1 MEQTASDWRTLMCNF
16 DRDFESM
23 GQQSTVF
30 YRSREKIMR
39 RPITFLLG
47 LLITILGPT
56 MNGTAQSERSGEPM
70 SLAITFS
77 DGHHQN
83 FALDEI
89 SRIEFKSVP
98 VVIFKDGRQ
107 QNMKN
112 VATIEFS
119 SETKN
124 LPFGRNRFVGKWE
137 VGVGAFGAGHFFITL
152 EPNGEA
158 RKTLGSSHG
167 TWAVVDGEARIN
179 WDDGWHD
186 AIRKVGSKYEKR
198 AYEHGKTFSDE
209 PSNVTDA
216 KNTTAQPI

>member
-1 MEQTASDWRTLMCNF
+1 
-16 DRDFESM
+16 
-23 GQQSTVF
+23 
-30 YRSREKIMR
+30 MR
-39 RPITFLLG
+39 RPTVFLAG
-47 LLITILGPT
+47 LLITLVSAT
-56 MNGTAQSERSGEPM
+56 MTAPAQSARSGEPM
-70 SLAITFS
+70 SLTIIFN
-77 DGHHQN
+77 DDRHQN
-83 FALDEI
+83 IPLDEI
-89 SRIEFKSVP
+89 SRIEFKSGP
-98 VVIFKDGRQ
+98 VVIFKDGHQ

-112 VATIEFS
+112 VARIEFS
-119 SETKN
+119 SSQAKD
-124 LPFGRNRFVGKWE
+124 LPVGRNRFVGKWE

-167 TWAVVDGEARIN
+167 TWAVVDGQARIN

-186 AIRKVGSKYEKR
+186 AIVKVGSKYEKR

>member
-1 MEQTASDWRTLMCNF
+1 
-16 DRDFESM
+16 
-23 GQQSTVF
+23 
-30 YRSREKIMR
+30 MR
-39 RPITFLLG
+39 RPL
-47 LLITILGPT
+47 TIPLVVLTAIMVPVVKT
-56 MNGTAQSERSGEPM
+56 SAQSTRSGEPM
-70 SLAITFS
+70 SLAITFN
-77 DGHHQN
+77 DGRHQN
-83 FALDEI
+83 IAVDEI
-89 SRIEFKSVP
+89 SRIEFKSEP
-98 VVIFKDGRQ
+98 VVIFKDGHQ
-107 QNMKN
+107 QNITK
-112 VATIEFS
+112 VARIEFS
-119 SETKN
+119 SQAKD

-137 VGVGAFGAGHFFITL
+137 VGVGAFAAGHFFITL

>member
-1 MEQTASDWRTLMCNF
+1 
-16 DRDFESM
+16 M
-23 GQQSTVF
+23 G
-30 YRSREKIMR
+30 

-47 LLITILGPT
+47 FLITILGLSISAA
-56 MNGTAQSERSGEPM
+56 AQSERSGEPL
-70 SLAITFS
+70 SLAVTFS
-77 DGHHQN
+77 DGRHQN
-83 FALDEI
+83 IPLEEI
-89 SRIEFKSVP
+89 SRIEFKSGP
-98 VVIFKDGRQ
+98 QVIFKDGRE
-107 QNMKN
+107 QNLKN
-112 VATIEFS
+112 VARIEFS
-119 SETKN
+119 TQTKD

-198 AYEHGKTFSDE
+198 AFEHGKTFSDE

>member
-1 MEQTASDWRTLMCNF
+1 MFHAGGN
-16 DRDFESM
+16 
-23 GQQSTVF
+23 
-30 YRSREKIMR
+30 MR
-39 RPITFLLG
+39 KLT
-47 LLITILGPT
+47 TILSGVLFIATLP
-56 MNGTAQSERSGEPM
+56 GAAQSPQATEPGSMTIVFNNGRSQNI
-70 SLAITFS
+70 SLDDVA
-77 DGHHQN
+77 
-83 FALDEI
+83 
-89 SRIEFKSVP
+89 RIELKSGP
-98 VVIFKDGRQ
+98 VMVFKDGRQ
-107 QNMKN
+107 QKLSAG
-112 VATIEFS
+112 VARIEFS
-119 SETKN
+119 SLTKDM
-124 LPFGRNRFVGKWE
+124 PFGRNRFVGKWE

-216 KNTTAQPI
+216 KNTTAEPI

>member
-1 MEQTASDWRTLMCNF
+1 M
-16 DRDFESM
+16 
-23 GQQSTVF
+23 
-30 YRSREKIMR
+30 RS
-39 RPITFLLG
+39 PITFLLG
-47 LLITILGPT
+47 LLIIILGPT
-56 MNGTAQSERSGEPM
+56 MSATAQSARSGEPM
-70 SLAITFS
+70 SLAIIFE

-83 FALDEI
+83 ISLDEI
-89 SRIEFKSVP
+89 SRIEFKSGP
-98 VVIFKDGRQ
+98 VVIFKDGQQ
-107 QNMKN
+107 QNMTN
-112 VATIEFS
+112 VARIEFS
-119 SETKN
+119 SQAKD

-216 KNTTAQPI
+216 KNTTAEPI

>member
-1 MEQTASDWRTLMCNF
+1 M
-16 DRDFESM
+16 
-23 GQQSTVF
+23 
-30 YRSREKIMR
+30 RS
-39 RPITFLLG
+39 PITFLLG
-47 LLITILGPT
+47 WLIIMLGPT
-56 MNGTAQSERSGEPM
+56 MSATAQSAGPSEPL
-70 SLAITFS
+70 SLALTFN

-83 FALDEI
+83 IPLEEI
-89 SRIEFKSVP
+89 SRIEFKFGP
-98 VVIFKDGRQ
+98 VVIFKDGHQ
-107 QNMKN
+107 QNMTN
-112 VATIEFS
+112 VARIEFS
-119 SETKN
+119 SQAKD

-216 KNTTAQPI
+216 KNTTAEPI

>member
-1 MEQTASDWRTLMCNF
+1 MAVSK
-16 DRDFESM
+16 
-23 GQQSTVF
+23 
-30 YRSREKIMR
+30 KI
-39 RPITFLLG
+39 
-47 LLITILGPT
+47 
-56 MNGTAQSERSGEPM
+56 A
-70 SLAITFS
+70 
-77 DGHHQN
+77 
-83 FALDEI
+83 
-89 SRIEFKSVP
+89 
-98 VVIFKDGRQ
+98 
-107 QNMKN
+107 N
-112 VATIEFS
+112 VARIEFS
-119 SETKN
+119 SEAKE

-209 PSNVTDA
+209 PSNVTEA
-216 KNTTAQPI
+216 KNTTAEPI

>member
-1 MEQTASDWRTLMCNF
+1 
-16 DRDFESM
+16 
-23 GQQSTVF
+23 
-30 YRSREKIMR
+30 MR
-39 RPITFLLG
+39 RPITFLVG
-47 LLITILGPT
+47 LLITLGST
-56 MNGTAQSERSGEPM
+56 IVATAQGTRSEEPM
-70 SLAITFS
+70 SLAITFN

-83 FALDEI
+83 VPLDEI
-89 SRIEFKSVP
+89 SRIEFKSGP
-98 VVIFKDGRQ
+98 IVIFKDGRQ
-107 QNMKN
+107 QKMTD
-112 VATIEFS
+112 VQSIEFS
-119 SETKN
+119 SGTRN

-167 TWAVVDGEARIN
+167 TWAVVNGEARIN

-186 AIRKVGSKYEKR
+186 AIVKVGSKYEKR
-198 AYEHGKTFSDE
+198 AYEHGKSFSDT

>member
-1 MEQTASDWRTLMCNF
+1 
-16 DRDFESM
+16 
-23 GQQSTVF
+23 
-30 YRSREKIMR
+30 MR
-39 RPITFLLG
+39 RPL
-47 LLITILGPT
+47 TILSVVLIAIMVPAVKSS
-56 MNGTAQSERSGEPM
+56 AQSATRSGEPV
-70 SLAITFS
+70 SLAITFN
-77 DGHHQN
+77 DGHQQN
-83 FALDEI
+83 IALDEI
-89 SRIEFKSVP
+89 SRIEFKSGP
-98 VVIFKDGRQ
+98 VVVFKDGHQ
-107 QNMKN
+107 QNMAK
-112 VATIEFS
+112 VARIEFS
-119 SETKN
+119 SPTKD

-167 TWAVVDGEARIN
+167 TWAVVNGEARIN

>member
-1 MEQTASDWRTLMCNF
+1 
-16 DRDFESM
+16 
-23 GQQSTVF
+23 
-30 YRSREKIMR
+30 MR
-39 RPITFLLG
+39 RPIIFLLG

-56 MNGTAQSERSGEPM
+56 VSASAQNTRSGEPM
-70 SLAITFS
+70 SLSITFN

-83 FALDEI
+83 IPLDEI
-89 SRIEFKSVP
+89 SRIEFKSAP
-98 VVIFKDGRQ
+98 IVIFKDGHQ
-107 QNMKN
+107 QSITN
-112 VATIEFS
+112 VARIEFFS
-119 SETKN
+119 QTKD
-124 LPFGRNRFVGKWE
+124 LAFGRNRFVGKWE

-198 AYEHGKTFSDE
+198 AYEHGKSFSDE

-216 KNTTAQPI
+216 KNTTAEPI

>member
-1 MEQTASDWRTLMCNF
+1 
-16 DRDFESM
+16 
-23 GQQSTVF
+23 
-30 YRSREKIMR
+30 MR
-39 RPITFLLG
+39 RPMTFLLG

-56 MNGTAQSERSGEPM
+56 MGATAQSTGFGAPM
-70 SLAITFS
+70 SLAIIFN
-77 DGHHQN
+77 DGHSQN
-83 FALDEI
+83 IALDEI
-89 SRIEFKSVP
+89 SRIEFKPGP
-98 VVIFKDGRQ
+98 VVIFKDGHQ
-107 QNMKN
+107 QSMTN
-112 VATIEFS
+112 VARMEFS
-119 SETKN
+119 SQMKD

-216 KNTTAQPI
+216 KNTTAEPI

>member
-1 MEQTASDWRTLMCNF
+1 
-16 DRDFESM
+16 
-23 GQQSTVF
+23 
-30 YRSREKIMR
+30 MR
-39 RPITFLLG
+39 RPL
-47 LLITILGPT
+47 TILSVVLIAIMVPAVKSS
-56 MNGTAQSERSGEPM
+56 AQSATPSGEPV
-70 SLAITFS
+70 SLAITFN
-77 DGHHQN
+77 DGHQQN
-83 FALDEI
+83 IALDEI
-89 SRIEFKSVP
+89 SRIEFKSGP
-98 VVIFKDGRQ
+98 VVVFKDGHQ
-107 QNMKN
+107 QNMTN
-112 VATIEFS
+112 IARIEFS
-119 SETKN
+119 SQIKG

-167 TWAVVDGEARIN
+167 TWAVVNGEARIN

>member
-1 MEQTASDWRTLMCNF
+1 
-16 DRDFESM
+16 
-23 GQQSTVF
+23 
-30 YRSREKIMR
+30 MR
-39 RPITFLLG
+39 KSITFFLG
-47 LLITILGPT
+47 LLITVIAPAVAAS
-56 MNGTAQSERSGEPM
+56 AQSSVSGESM
-70 SLAITFS
+70 SLAIVFN
-77 DGHHQN
+77 DGHSQN
-83 FALDEI
+83 IPLDEI
-89 SRIEFKSVP
+89 SRIEFKSGP
-98 VVIFKDGRQ
+98 HVVFKDGHQ
-107 QNMKN
+107 QSMSNISR
-112 VATIEFS
+112 IEFS
-119 SETKN
+119 SQTKDM
-124 LPFGRNRFVGKWE
+124 PFGRNRFVGKWE

-216 KNTTAQPI
+216 KNTTAEPI

>member
-1 MEQTASDWRTLMCNF
+1 
-16 DRDFESM
+16 
-23 GQQSTVF
+23 
-30 YRSREKIMR
+30 MR
-39 RPITFLLG
+39 RPLTFLFVV
-47 LLITILGPT
+47 LIAIMVPAVKTS
-56 MNGTAQSERSGEPM
+56 AQSARSPEQT
-70 SLAITFS
+70 SLAITFK

-83 FALDEI
+83 IALDEV
-89 SRIEFKSVP
+89 SRIEFKSGP
-98 VVIFKDGRQ
+98 VVIFKDGHQ
-107 QNMKN
+107 QSMTNI
-112 VATIEFS
+112 ARIEFS
-119 SETKN
+119 SQTKD

-152 EPNGEA
+152 EPSGEA

-167 TWAVVDGEARIN
+167 TWAVVNGEARIN

>member
-1 MEQTASDWRTLMCNF
+1 
-16 DRDFESM
+16 
-23 GQQSTVF
+23 
-30 YRSREKIMR
+30 MR
-39 RPITFLLG
+39 RPITFILG
-47 LLITILGPT
+47 LLISILGST
-56 MNGTAQSERSGEPM
+56 MSATAQSERSSEPM
-70 SLAITFS
+70 SLAITFN

-83 FALDEI
+83 VPLDEV
-89 SRIEFKSVP
+89 SRIEFKSGP
-98 VVIFKDGRQ
+98 VVIFRDGRQ
-107 QNMKN
+107 QKMTN
-112 VATIEFS
+112 VARIEFS
-119 SETKN
+119 SETKD

-137 VGVGAFGAGHFFITL
+137 VGIGTFGGGHFFITL

-167 TWAVVDGEARIN
+167 TWAVVNGEARIN

-186 AIRKVGSKYEKR
+186 AIVKVGSKYEKR